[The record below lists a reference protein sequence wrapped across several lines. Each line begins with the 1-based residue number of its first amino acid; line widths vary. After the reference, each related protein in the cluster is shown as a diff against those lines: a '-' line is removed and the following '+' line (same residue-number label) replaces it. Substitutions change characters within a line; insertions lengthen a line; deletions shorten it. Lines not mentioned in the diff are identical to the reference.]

1 VPAAQPMIRSA
12 KSSSWTTL
20 QGAIDA
26 FENRSKKA
34 LLGPRFKVP
43 LMLNV
48 EEEEDSATDKNT
60 SGCA

>member
-1 VPAAQPMIRSA
+1 MRL
-12 KSSSWTTL
+12 KT
-20 QGAIDA
+20 GAIDA

>member
-1 VPAAQPMIRSA
+1 MRL
-12 KSSSWTTL
+12 KT
-20 QGAIDA
+20 GAIDA

-48 EEEEDSATDKNT
+48 EEEEDSATDT
-60 SGCA
+60 QAVVLSA